1 MARALPTHPTLTHP
15 ATGLPLRAVFVSRTG
30 RVYWPILGGAEDGG
44 ADGTGDDGA
53 GTDAG
58 AGQQQQD
65 DTGFPANTP
74 LEQMKPEQREAY
86 WRHHARKHEDRVKA
100 LGNLTPEQLTAL
112 REKADKHDA
121 LELELASEA
130 EKAARKA
137 ADEAKTATRAE
148 LEPEVISAKLDAA
161 AARAGVTEEDLTKA
175 LAFVDTRKFLA
186 ENGKVDTD
194 KVKAFVATIAPD
206 RGNQQQVRRGPSA
219 TAHGTGTGPGLT
231 AGSGRDKGL
240 AEAQRRFGSKSA

>member
-15 ATGLPLRAVFVSRTG
+15 VTGLPLRAVFVSDRTG
-30 RVYWPILGGAEDGG
+30 RAYWPVIGASEPPEPPAPPAPPAPEPPTPPAAEPD
-44 ADGTGDDGA
+44 
-53 GTDAG
+53 
-58 AGQQQQD
+58 
-65 DTGFPANTP
+65 GFPANTP

-112 REKADKHDA
+112 RDKAEKHDA

-148 LEPEVISAKLDAA
+148 LEPEVINAKLDAA

-175 LAFVDTRKFLA
+175 LAFVDTRKFLTDD
-186 ENGKVDTD
+186 GKVDTD
-194 KVKAFVATIAPD
+194 KVKAFVATITPD
-206 RGNQQQVRRGPSA
+206 RGTQPARRGPSA
-219 TAHGTGTGPGLT
+219 TAHGNGTGPGLSG
-231 AGSGRDKGL
+231 GSARDKGL
-240 AEAQRRFGSKSA
+240 AEAKRRGFVTAD